1 MDYEPVIKSFIM
13 KLNMKKIN
21 LTIAIPA
28 YNEEENI
35 KSLLQNLLR
44 QKTINYNLKEI
55 IVVSDASTDNT
66 EKEII
71 SLKNPKIKLIK
82 HTTRKGQAFSQNEI
96 LKSFNSEV
104 LVLLN
109 ADILPVKDNFV
120 DTIINPFLTQT
131 NIGITGG
138 SIVPLPANNYFEK
151 IINFSVDMK
160 KSLYGK
166 INNGN
171 NVYNCH
177 GRVRAFSKKFAD
189 EFKWMPVI
197 TEDAFSYLLCIQKG
211 YKFVYVPEAEVY
223 YTSPDNLKDHISQS
237 ARFLQSQKD
246 LRKYIKPAIIKK
258 AYKLPNSVKF
268 STTLEWLFRNP
279 IMFVSYLTILTISK
293 IISWKFFKNSLTWTP
308 SLSSKKLRYK
318 FAKK

>member
-1 MDYEPVIKSFIM
+1 
-13 KLNMKKIN
+13 MKKIN
-21 LTIAIPA
+21 VTIAIPA

-35 KSLLQNLLR
+35 KNLLQSLLA
-44 QKTINYNLKEI
+44 QKTNNYFLKEI

-66 EKEII
+66 EVEIL

-82 HTTRKGQAFSQNEI
+82 HTIRKGQAFSQNEI
-96 LKSFNSEV
+96 LKAFNSDV

-109 ADILPVKDNFV
+109 ADILPVKNTFI

-131 NIGITGG
+131 NVGITGG
-138 SIVPLPANNYFEK
+138 SIVPLPAKNYFEK

-160 KSLYGK
+160 KSLYNK
-166 INNGN
+166 INEGN

-189 EFKWMPVI
+189 EFKWLPVI

-211 YKFVYVPEAEVY
+211 YKFIYIPKAEVY
-223 YTSPDNLKDHISQS
+223 YSSPNNLKDHISQS

-246 LRKYIKPAIIKK
+246 LEKYIKQSIIKK
-258 AYKLPNSVKF
+258 AYEIPLVTRL
-268 STTLEWLFRNP
+268 STGAEWLLKNP
-279 IMFVSYLTILTISK
+279 HMFISYTSILIIAK

-308 SLSSKKLRYK
+308 SASSKRLKVTFTRK
-318 FAKK
+318 